1 MARSFTTDTIHSG
14 IYAFTFDQQGLMAGL
29 GLQGSK
35 IMRGLNNFLG
45 FELQRPQNRAV
56 KIKLFF
62 CGGALFAIV
71 GSVAAGGLELEA
83 KETAPPTITQSEP
96 WHFNLGSPGWLAS
109 LSGEVGLRGVNTD
122 VDVDFGKII
131 RQVKGIASFS
141 ADARY
146 DRFGVYAD
154 ILYLGLSDA
163 VYPNGMVSSTILDLS
178 EYLIDGEAYYRVIEC
193 PRGWLD
199 LRAGARYTDVYSSL
213 KLVGDGF
220 RIDEAATELVNAA
233 NGDLRALLDRLLHGA
248 LDDKNPP
255 LPVPPL
261 GFEEKVKLLRLIREA
276 RRHPMRVHQRIV
288 DVLNKELNRSFSLT
302 ERWVD
307 PYIGIGGR
315 YNPTKAF
322 YLTGKVDVGGF
333 GVASDITTQAS
344 AALGCQVTRSIYS
357 ELGFRYLYTN
367 YEEDSN
373 RFVWKTSTYGPQIT
387 TGIIF

>member
-315 YNPTKAF
+315 YNLTKAF

-357 ELGFRYLYTN
+357 ELGFRYLYAN
-367 YEEDSN
+367 YEDDSN
-373 RFVWKTSTYGPQIT
+373 RFVWKTWTYGPQIT
-387 TGIIF
+387 TGITF